1 MATTAYTY
9 IHYNDLNGL
18 RIMSMND
25 CMWAQRELELLRP
38 CVEKVDCL
46 TTELGELFKES
57 HRLEDEIRKQLG
69 SIGFNVS

>member
-25 CMWAQRELELLRP
+25 CMWAQRELELLLCCFP
-38 CVEKVDCL
+38 NNWNIFIVY
-46 TTELGELFKES
+46 
-57 HRLEDEIRKQLG
+57 
-69 SIGFNVS
+69 